1 MLKSEYYQDYQGP
14 NLTRAIL
21 NNVDDITEKI
31 QGFYGNNNNW
41 QGKLLT
47 YQDVFGDN
55 CEGYNFYCEF
65 HSKDQRKHWFRG
77 SINDKKK

>member
-1 MLKSEYYQDYQGP
+1 
-14 NLTRAIL
+14 
-21 NNVDDITEKI
+21 
-31 QGFYGNNNNW
+31 
-41 QGKLLT
+41 LLT

-77 SINDKKK
+77 SINDKKNNFNTPLHTPMNQF